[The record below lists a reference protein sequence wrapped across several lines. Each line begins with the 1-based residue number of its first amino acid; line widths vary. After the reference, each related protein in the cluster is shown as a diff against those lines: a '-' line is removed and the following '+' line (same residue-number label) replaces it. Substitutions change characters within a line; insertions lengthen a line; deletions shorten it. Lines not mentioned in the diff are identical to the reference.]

1 MVFRVDFMEN
11 LNRTFF
17 VYINGLAGN
26 PFWDGLNCFVA
37 TISPYIYALFLV
49 VFYLRGKREQALYA
63 FYCAL
68 FALTINLL
76 ITFFY
81 FHPRPFMV
89 GLGRALLKHSPETSF
104 PSDHATLA
112 FSISLYFLLEK
123 EWRTGFPLFLF
134 ALFTGFARVYVGIH
148 FPLDII
154 GSMLISMLAAIM
166 IYNYKNKFIL
176 LKSRLQK
183 VNFSVWGQAE
193 HLRCNACV
201 CLNKTCMFRCSAPVP
216 WLGGNW

>member
-1 MVFRVDFMEN
+1 V
-11 LNRTFF
+11 
-17 VYINGLAGN
+17 I
-26 PFWDGLNCFVA
+26 
-37 TISPYIYALFLV
+37 
-49 VFYLRGKREQALYA
+49 FYLRGKRDKALYA
-63 FYCAL
+63 FYSAI

-89 GLGRALLKHSPETSF
+89 GLGRTLLKHSPETSF

-112 FSISLYFLLEK
+112 FSIALYFLLEK
-123 EWRTGFPLFLF
+123 EWRIGLFLFLF

-154 GSMLISMLAAIM
+154 CSMLISMLAAIM

-176 LKSRLQK
+176 LNRFL
-183 VNFSVWGQAE
+183 NRIYERGME
-193 HLRCNACV
+193 MILR
-201 CLNKTCMFRCSAPVP
+201 R
-216 WLGGNW
+216 

>member
-1 MVFRVDFMEN
+1 MEN
-11 LNRTFF
+11 INRTIFLF
-17 VYINGLAGN
+17 INGLAGN

-49 VFYLRGKREQALYA
+49 VFYLRGKRDKALYA
-63 FYCAL
+63 FYSAL

-104 PSDHATLA
+104 PSDHTTLA
-112 FSISLYFLLEK
+112 FSIALYFLLEK
-123 EWRTGFPLFLF
+123 EWRTGLFLFLF
-134 ALFTGFARVYVGIH
+134 ALFTGFARVYVGVH

-154 GSMLISMLAAIM
+154 GSLVVSLVASISI
-166 IYNYKNKFIL
+166 IL
-176 LKSRLQK
+176 LKDYLYK
-183 VNFSVWGQAE
+183 
-193 HLRCNACV
+193 
-201 CLNKTCMFRCSAPVP
+201 LNSFLNNLYDNVMALLLK
-216 WLGGNW
+216 